1 MIKQIKIGLLV
12 AALFYT
18 DGNLSAQLGTKR
30 LKIDSIKGQYD
41 YFEVDELGNIYGLQQ
56 KEGRN
61 ILLKIKSK
69 NQNEYQYSNET
80 LGDLASVDVSNPFFL
95 LLFFKDFQR
104 LQFLDR
110 TLSVIGNLDLGAL
123 DLWDV
128 NAACLSNSGDIWLW
142 DEGDFK
148 LKKID
153 KNGQLMIE
161 SRDLRLI
168 ANPNIHLIRL
178 QTYENKLYGLDAE
191 TGIYEFDIS
200 GQLEYFVPLSK
211 VDDFFV
217 YQHKVFYLQ
226 NGGVNFYELNNH
238 LSNVVL
244 PSIDRIQQIR
254 ANANGIFL
262 LQKNRIVLY
271 QEKK

>member
-18 DGNLSAQLGTKR
+18 NGNLSAQLGTK
-30 LKIDSIKGQYD
+30 LLQVDSIKGRYD

-95 LLFFKDFQR
+95 LLFFKDFQQ

-110 TLSVIGNLDLGAL
+110 TLSVIGNLDLGEL

-191 TGIYEFDIS
+191 IGIYEFDIS

-226 NGGVNFYELNNH
+226 NGGVNFYGLNNH

-271 QEKK
+271 QEKE